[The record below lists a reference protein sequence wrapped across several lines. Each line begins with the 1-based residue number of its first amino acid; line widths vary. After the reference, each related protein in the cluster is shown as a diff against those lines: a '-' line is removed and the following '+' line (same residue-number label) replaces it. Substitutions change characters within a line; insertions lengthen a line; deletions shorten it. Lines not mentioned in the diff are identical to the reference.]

1 MEQSMAPTG
10 PSFDIATGLAAEG
23 PTPYDEKNLSEQGRD
38 MLEAMERVVLAAPD
52 GPSAGAG
59 WERILGAEPAGDA
72 ARPALGAHAH
82 LWRLGDGWVE
92 VLTPDGPGMVADAL
106 KSRGGPHLFAGGFT
120 TPDLDAFE
128 RHLATAGV
136 TPIQD
141 GDRLLLDAAATG
153 IPGLR
158 ILVSRHRPRPDPVG
172 LIDTFYEL
180 SDLVADAPAATARA
194 ASVFGL
200 DAGAFVPITSK
211 PFGYSG
217 SLTLFDCNRLD
228 RLEIITPD
236 RPGTTLQR
244 FFERIGGGLYMCFA
258 ESGQLAE
265 IERRATEASAG
276 FTAVPE
282 PAARD
287 ALGAHTL
294 FLHPGTLGG
303 MMLGLSRR
311 TYAWTWSGY
320 PDRVETAP

>member
-1 MEQSMAPTG
+1 M
-10 PSFDIATGLAAEG
+10 IAEA
-23 PTPYDEKNLSEQGRD
+23 
-38 MLEAMERVVLAAPD
+38 LE
-52 GPSAGAG
+52 
-59 WERILGAEPAGDA
+59 
-72 ARPALGAHAH
+72 
-82 LWRLGDGWVE
+82 
-92 VLTPDGPGMVADAL
+92 T
-106 KSRGGPHLFAGGFT
+106 RGGPHLFAGGFT
-120 TPDLDAFE
+120 TPDMDAFE
-128 RHLATAGV
+128 RQLATAGV
-136 TPIQD
+136 IPERD
-141 GDRLLLDAAATG
+141 GGRLLLDAAATG
-153 IPGLR
+153 IQGLR
-158 ILVSRHRPRPDPVG
+158 VLVSPHTPRPDTTG

-180 SDLVADAPAATARA
+180 SDLVADAPAETARA
-194 ASVFGL
+194 ARVLGL

-217 SLTLFDCNRLD
+217 SLTLFDRDRLD

-265 IERRATEASAG
+265 IERRAADAGAG